1 MAGSQN
7 TEFGAGVSHLTNQDR
22 GNENSVTLGG
32 SLQAD
37 SDRWNAMS
45 PRAVLASA
53 TGTGLDYAGTQR
65 ISGTYQPGS
74 MGRFEDELSGGS
86 DDAESGEE

>member
-7 TEFGAGVSHLTNQDR
+7 TEFGAGVNHVTNQDR
-22 GNENSVTLGG
+22 GNDNSVTLGG

-37 SDRWNAMS
+37 SDGWNAMT
-45 PRAVLASA
+45 PRAVLSSA

-65 ISGTYQPGS
+65 IAGSYAPGS
-74 MGRFEDELSGGS
+74 MGRFSDELSGGS
-86 DDAESGEE
+86 DSYQSDEE